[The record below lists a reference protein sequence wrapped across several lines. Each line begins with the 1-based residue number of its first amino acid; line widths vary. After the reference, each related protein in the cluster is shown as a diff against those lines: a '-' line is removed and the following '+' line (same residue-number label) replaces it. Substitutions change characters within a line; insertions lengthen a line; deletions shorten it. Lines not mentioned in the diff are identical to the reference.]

1 MASLIDFLTHPIV
14 FGVLKILF
22 VLGFFVLGLTP
33 LLVILERRI
42 SAFMQG
48 RVGPNRVDT
57 PFIGRLGGL
66 LPRGLGHPLADAI
79 KLLFKEDIIPDK
91 ADRALFMAGPVLVL
105 VPPALGMIVIPF
117 GSQIAG
123 HELQVANLNVGILWT
138 MSVLSVAVYGI
149 AFGGWASNNKFS
161 LLGGLRASAQLISYE
176 LALGLS
182 ILTVL
187 LLTAAVEP
195 MGTVDPRA
203 IVQRQMEHGWN
214 ILGGGNPWLAP
225 FALLAFLLFFVS
237 ALAENNRVPF
247 DLPECEAELV
257 GGYHTEYSSMK
268 FSLFMMGEFVG
279 MTLMCSLMVTFFFGG
294 WSLPPLNFWGA
305 LDHGLLAGANAW
317 LRSGT
322 LIAGLASIG
331 IFVSK
336 VMVFLL
342 LYIAIR
348 WTLPRFKYNQLM
360 DLGWKR
366 MVPIALANLAAVTVI
381 SVLTSPAV
389 KTAVSAI
396 STGGVK

>member
-1 MASLIDFLTHPIV
+1 MASILISL
-14 FGVLKILF
+14 GKIAF
-22 VLGFFVLGLTP
+22 VLGVFVLGLTP

-57 PFIGRLGGL
+57 PLIGRLGGL
-66 LPRGLGHPLADAI
+66 LPRGLGQPLADAI
-79 KLLFKEDIIPDK
+79 KLLFKEDIIPERADK
-91 ADRALFMAGPVLVL
+91 LLFLAGPVLVL
-105 VPPALGMIVIPF
+105 VPPALGMIVVPF
-117 GSQIAG
+117 GSNIGGEA
-123 HELQVANLNVGILWT
+123 LQVANLPIGILWT

-195 MGTVDPRA
+195 LGTVDPRA
-203 IVQRQMEHGWN
+203 IVQRQIDHGWN
-214 ILGGGNPWLAP
+214 ILGGGNLWLAP
-225 FALLAFLLFFVS
+225 FSLLTFLLFFVS

-268 FSLFMMGEFVG
+268 FSVFMMGEFVG
-279 MTLMCSLMVTFFFGG
+279 MTLMSSLMVTFFFGG
-294 WSLPPLNFWGA
+294 WSLPSFCG
-305 LDHGLLAGANAW
+305 GANAW
-317 LRSGT
+317 LQGGQWYQG
-322 LIAGLASIG
+322 AASVG
-331 IFVSK
+331 IFLSK
-336 VMVFLL
+336 VMAFLL
-342 LYIAIR
+342 LYIALR

-366 MVPIALANLAAVTVI
+366 MVPIALANLAAVTVV
-381 SVLTSPAV
+381 SVLT
-389 KTAVSAI
+389 
-396 STGGVK
+396 GGGK

>member
-1 MASLIDFLTHPIV
+1 MLIELLNSPYV
-14 FGVLKILF
+14 AGVLKILF

-57 PFIGRLGGL
+57 PLIGRLGGL

-79 KLLFKEDIIPDK
+79 KLLFKEDIIPEK
-91 ADRALFMAGPVLVL
+91 ADKLLFVAGPVLVL

-117 GSQIAG
+117 GSNIAG
-123 HELQVANLNVGILWT
+123 HGLQVADLNVGILWT

-195 MGTVDPRA
+195 LGTVNPA
-203 IVQRQMEHGWN
+203 EIVGRQVKNGWN
-214 ILGGGNPWLAP
+214 ILGGGNLYLAP
-225 FALLAFLLFFVS
+225 FAILAFVLFFIS

-268 FSLFMMGEFVG
+268 FSVFMMGEYVG
-279 MTLMCSLMVTFFFGG
+279 MTLMSSLMVTFFFGG
-294 WSLPPLNFWGA
+294 WSLPAVF
-305 LDHGLLAGANAW
+305 AGANAW
-317 LRSGT
+317 LGSGGW
-322 LIAGLASIG
+322 IPGLVSVG
-331 IFVSK
+331 IFVGKIMS
-336 VMVFLL
+336 FLL

-366 MVPIALANLAAVTVI
+366 MVPIALANLAAVTVV
-381 SVLTSPAV
+381 SVLTSPAA
-389 KTAVSAI
+389 KTVAGAI
-396 STGGVK
+396 PTGGLK